1 MHSTHFNH
9 EQRRSV
15 PAVLRQFHLHL
26 SQSVQPSGT
35 AGQRG
40 GQALAR
46 LIARNPRVVQT
57 FKDHGDVA
65 RRLLVSGEVDTLF
78 LVAASGL
85 LHGLSLQFYRLA
97 IEGWLNR

>member
-1 MHSTHFNH
+1 MHSTHFH
-9 EQRRSV
+9 HQQRSV
-15 PAVLRQFHLHL
+15 PAVLRQFRLHL
-26 SQSVQPSGT
+26 AHSVQPSGI

-46 LIARNPRVVQT
+46 LIAHNPRVVQT
-57 FKDHGDVA
+57 FRDHGDVA
-65 RRLLVSGEVDTLF
+65 RRLLISGEVDALF

-97 IEGWLNR
+97 IDGWLNR

>member
-1 MHSTHFNH
+1 MHSTHSH
-9 EQRRSV
+9 HQQRAV
-15 PAVLRQFHLHL
+15 PAILKQFRLHL
-26 SQSVQPSGT
+26 AQSVQRSSI

-46 LIARNPRVVQT
+46 LIAHDPRVVQT

-85 LHGLSLQFYRLA
+85 LQGLSLQFYRLA
-97 IEGWLNR
+97 IDGWLNR

>member
-1 MHSTHFNH
+1 MHSTHFNR
-9 EQRRSV
+9 QQRSV
-15 PAVLRQFHLHL
+15 PAVLSQFRLHL
-26 SQSVQPSGT
+26 AQAAQQSSI
-35 AGQRG
+35 ARQRG

-46 LIARNPRVVQT
+46 LIAHNPRVVQT

-97 IEGWLNR
+97 IDGWLNR